1 MTVGALTLTLMEL
14 ASVLDGASLWNLVL
28 TAFLKSYA
36 TSQIKLS
43 EFFYFQNET
52 PYLFFDSVSRSLEG
66 GSPLSLAYTFP
77 SDAFLASLKGSG
89 SCCRSSTFRV
99 SCINASRLVLRVVED
114 QA

>member
-1 MTVGALTLTLMEL
+1 MESCSYCL
-14 ASVLDGASLWNLVL
+14 PKELCDVTDQ
-28 TAFLKSYA
+28 AFRVV
-36 TSQIKLS
+36 
-43 EFFYFQNET
+43 YFQNET

-66 GSPLSLAYTFP
+66 GSPISLASTFP
-77 SDAFLASLKGSG
+77 SDAFLASRKGSG